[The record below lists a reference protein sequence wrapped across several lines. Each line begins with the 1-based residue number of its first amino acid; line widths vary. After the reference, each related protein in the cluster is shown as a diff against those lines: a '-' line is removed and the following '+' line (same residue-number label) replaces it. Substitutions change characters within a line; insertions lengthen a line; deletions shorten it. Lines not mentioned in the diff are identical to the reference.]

1 MNIASFDKIALSEEW
16 TLVYFYAS
24 WCGPCKAMSPILK
37 KLQSD
42 IGRHVRFIH
51 IDIDKSGSVTER
63 YRVKATPT
71 FILLNKG
78 KSIWRKTGGMPIHLL
93 KKEISAFL
101 SGL

>member
-1 MNIASFDKIALSEEW
+1 MNISSFDKTALSGEW

-24 WCGPCKAMSPILK
+24 WCGPCKIMSPILK

-42 IGRHVRFIH
+42 LGRQVRFIY
-51 IDIDKSGSVTER
+51 IDIDKSGAVTER
-63 YRVKATPT
+63 YRVRSTPT

-78 KSIWRKTGGMPIHLL
+78 KTIWRKTGGMPLHIL

-101 SGL
+101 PGL